1 MGAVGLSFGNP
12 TSGTGFD
19 VSTTVSEIMA
29 NYQAVET
36 PWNTQLATLSSED
49 AAFTTIG
56 TALSNLSS
64 AAFALT
70 NFEGVLASME
80 GSSSNPGVLELS
92 SASTSAVA
100 GSHSVAV
107 DQLAQ
112 TDTWTTSGTPVPAN
126 ATLSG
131 SFSIQVGSGTATTF
145 NLNSASDDTLATLA
159 STINSA
165 GIGVQAEVLSNS
177 AGSYLSLVSGTSG
190 LAGKLVISDTGSS
203 DSVTANGTALPFTN
217 SVVGQDAVMVVDGST
232 VTSSSNT
239 VTTAI
244 PGVTFQLLDTSAP
257 NTPVQVEIA
266 NNTGDVTSAM
276 ESFVSAYNAV
286 MTDLNTQEGDSAAGS
301 SEPLFGNSMIAQ
313 LQQQLS
319 QAMNQ
324 SQNSVWDSSNNAISP
339 TETLTGNISISVGSG
354 SSMPINIPTGPGETL
369 ATLAAGINDGTLGVT
384 GVTASVLTNTTGSYL
399 SLVSQTPGTAGDL
412 NVTGSLTGA
421 TGAINFSNT
430 NVGSSINQFS
440 ALGISSVTDD
450 NGTFS
455 ANAGGL
461 LSIDSTTLNNV
472 LNSDFQAVVNFF
484 QDAAGIGTTF
494 GNLITSLGSASST
507 GLITGALNQDSA
519 QESTLNADI
528 TNENAIISSQQ
539 ASLTTEL
546 EDANETLQAIPS
558 QINEVNE
565 LYAAITGYGETQS

>member
-339 TETLTGNISISVGSG
+339 TETLTGTISISVGSG

>member
-29 NYQAVET
+29 SYQAVET
-36 PWNTQLATLSSED
+36 PWDTQLSTLSTED

-56 TALSNLSS
+56 TALSDLST

-70 NFEGVLASME
+70 NFEGVMASME
-80 GSSSNPGVLELS
+80 GSSSNPNVLDLTA
-92 SASTSAVA
+92 ASTSAIA
-100 GSHSVAV
+100 GSHEVTVS
-107 DQLAQ
+107 QLAQ
-112 TDTWTTSGTPVPAN
+112 TDTWTTSGAPVSAS

-131 SFSIQVGSGTATTF
+131 SISIAVGTGTAITFSI
-145 NLNSASDDTLATLA
+145 NSSDDTLATLA
-159 STINSA
+159 STINEA
-165 GIGVQAEVLSNS
+165 GIGVNAEVLQNS
-177 AGSYLSLVSGTSG
+177 SGSYLSLVSGTSG
-190 LAGKLVISDTGSS
+190 SDGKLTISDSTSPL
-203 DSVTANGTALPFTN
+203 TAGTTTLGFTN
-217 SVVGQDAVMVVDGST
+217 PVVGQDAEMVVDGST

-244 PGVTFQLLDTSAP
+244 PGVTFQLLDTSST
-257 NTPVQVEIA
+257 TPVQVEIA
-266 NNTGDVTSAM
+266 NDTADVTSAM
-276 ESFVSAYNAV
+276 NNFVSAYNAV
-286 MTDLNTQEGDSAAGS
+286 MTDLNTQEGDSAAGTT
-301 SEPLFGNSMIAQ
+301 EPLFGNPVIAQ

-319 QAMNQ
+319 AAMNL
-324 SQNSVWDSSNNAISP
+324 SQNSVWDSSSYAINP
-339 TETLTGNISISVGSG
+339 NDTLSGTINISVGSG
-354 SSMPINIPTGPGETL
+354 TATPFTASGNLASVEAQINADTSL
-369 ATLAAGINDGTLGVT
+369 

-399 SLVSQTPGTAGDL
+399 SLVSQTPGTAGDI
-412 NVTGSLTGA
+412 NVTGSLTDGITNSA
-421 TGAINFSNT
+421 VNFSDT

-440 ALGISSVTDD
+440 AIGISSVTDD
-450 NGTFS
+450 NGSFS
-455 ANAGGL
+455 ANSGGL

-472 LNSDFQAVVNFF
+472 LNSDFQALVNFF

-494 GNLITSLGSASST
+494 GNLITSLGSASTT
-507 GLITGALNQDSA
+507 GLVTGALNQDSA

-528 TNENAIISSQQ
+528 TNENAIISSEQ

-546 EDANETLQAIPS
+546 EQANETLQAIPT

>member
-29 NYQAVET
+29 SYQAVET
-36 PWNTQLATLSSED
+36 PWNTQLTALSAED

-56 TALSNLSS
+56 TALSDLST

-80 GSSSNPGVLELS
+80 GSSSDPEVLDLS

-100 GSHSVAV
+100 GTYSVAV
-107 DQLAQ
+107 QTMAQ
-112 TDTWTTSGTPVPAN
+112 TDTWSTSATPTPAN

-131 SFSIQVGSGTATTF
+131 NISIAVGTGAATTF
-145 NLNSASDDTLATLA
+145 DIGSSDDTLATLA
-159 STINSA
+159 QTINSA
-165 GIGVQAEVLSNS
+165 GIGVTAEVLSN
-177 AGSYLSLVSGTSG
+177 ANGSYLSLISGTSG
-190 LAGKLVISDTGSS
+190 SSGTLKIDTTAGGITPAL
-203 DSVTANGTALPFTN
+203 TANGTALPFTN
-217 SVVGQDAVMVVDGST
+217 TVTGGDAVMVVDGST

-244 PGVTFQLLDTSAP
+244 PGVTFQILNTSA
-257 NTPVQVEIA
+257 NTSVQVVIA
-266 NNTGDVTSAM
+266 NDTADIGSAM
-276 ESFVSAYNAV
+276 ENFVSAYNAV
-286 MTDLNTQEGDSAAGS
+286 MTDLNTQEGTSAAGTD
-301 SEPLFGNSMIAQ
+301 EPLFGNPMIAQ

-319 QAMNQ
+319 QVMNQ
-324 SQNSVWDSSNNAISP
+324 SQNNVWDSSSDSISP
-339 TETLTGNISISVGSG
+339 TATLSGTITIGATSITLD
-354 SSMPINIPTGPGETL
+354 SSDDTL
-369 ATLAAGINDGTLGVT
+369 ATLAAQINGNSSL

-399 SLVSQTPGTAGDL
+399 SLVSQNPGTAGDL
-412 NVTGSLTGA
+412 TVTGGFTTSTGSPV
-421 TGAINFSNT
+421 NFSDT
-430 NVGSSINQFS
+430 NVGSSISQFS

-461 LSIDSTTLNNV
+461 LSINSTTLNNA
-472 LNSDFQAVVNFF
+472 LSSDFQAVVNFF

-494 GNLITSLGSASST
+494 GNLITNLGSASST
-507 GLITGALNQDSA
+507 GVVTEALNQDSA
-519 QESTLNADI
+519 EESTLNADI
-528 TNENAIISSQQ
+528 TNENAIIASQQ

-558 QINEVNE
+558 QISEVNE

>member
-29 NYQAVET
+29 SYQAVET

-80 GSSSNPGVLELS
+80 GSSSNPSVLELS
-92 SASTSAVA
+92 GASTSAIA
-100 GSHSVAV
+100 GSHQVV
-107 DQLAQ
+107 VNQLAQ
-112 TDTWTTSGTPVPAN
+112 TDTWTTSGTPVSAS

-131 SFSIQVGSGTATTF
+131 TFSIKVGSGTATPFTID
-145 NLNSASDDTLATLA
+145 SSDDTLATLA

-165 GIGVQAEVLSNS
+165 GIGVNAEVLSNS
-177 AGSYLSLVSGTSG
+177 SGSYLSLVSGTSG
-190 LAGKLVISDTGSS
+190 SAGTLTISDSTSPI
-203 DSVTANGTALPFTN
+203 TAGGTTLGFTN
-217 SVVGQDAVMVVDGST
+217 PIVGQDAIMEVDGST

-244 PGVTFQLLDTSAP
+244 PGVTFQLLDTSPTNA
-257 NTPVQVEIA
+257 PVQVEIA
-266 NNTGDVTSAM
+266 NDTADVTSAM
-276 ESFVSAYNAV
+276 ENFVSAYNAV
-286 MTDLNTQEGDSAAGS
+286 MTDVNTQEGESAAGN
-301 SEPLFGNSMIAQ
+301 SEPLFGNSVIAQ

-324 SQNSVWDSSNNAISP
+324 SQNSVWDSSNNAVSP
-339 TETLTGNISISVGSG
+339 NDTLTGAITIGVGSA
-354 SSMPINIPTGPGETL
+354 STTVTVPTGGETL
-369 ATLAAGINDGTLGVT
+369 AELAAQINGTSGV

-421 TGAINFSNT
+421 TGSTINFSNT

-440 ALGISSVTDD
+440 ALGISSVTND

-461 LSIDSTTLNNV
+461 LSINSTTLNNA

-484 QDAAGIGTTF
+484 QDAAGVGTTF
-494 GNLITSLGSASST
+494 SNLITSLGSESSS

-528 TNENAIISSQQ
+528 TNENVIISSQQ

-546 EDANETLQAIPS
+546 EDANETLQSIPS